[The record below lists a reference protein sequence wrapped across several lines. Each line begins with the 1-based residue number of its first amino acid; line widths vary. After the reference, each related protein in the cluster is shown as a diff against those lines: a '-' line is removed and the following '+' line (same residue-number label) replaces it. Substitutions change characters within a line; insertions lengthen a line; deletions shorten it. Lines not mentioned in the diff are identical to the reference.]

1 MINLKKDELKKE
13 KVPNLYL
20 QLVNIFL
27 VQQMQYKHSKFQQSR
42 RRSNHRSFY
51 KRDRDRF

>member
-1 MINLKKDELKKE
+1 MINLKKDEE
-13 KVPNLYL
+13 KVPALLFLLDNLL
-20 QLVNIFL
+20 L

-42 RRSNHRSFY
+42 RRSNHRPFY